1 VLTCCGLS
9 LHRCQ
14 AEAARLAE
22 YEGVYEL
29 PAVKAGS
36 VYATD
41 GSAYFSRPGPRI
53 VESLEI
59 LAHLIHP
66 KLFAPPPLN
75 DAFSLL
81 KLAREGVSHA

>member
-1 VLTCCGLS
+1 
-9 LHRCQ
+9 
-14 AEAARLAE
+14 LAKM
-22 YEGVYEL
+22 EGAHEL
-29 PAVKAGS
+29 PAMRSGR

-66 KLFAPPPLN
+66 EIFPPPPLVA
-75 DAFSLL
+75 AFTVLNRSVGH
-81 KLAREGVSHA
+81 GV